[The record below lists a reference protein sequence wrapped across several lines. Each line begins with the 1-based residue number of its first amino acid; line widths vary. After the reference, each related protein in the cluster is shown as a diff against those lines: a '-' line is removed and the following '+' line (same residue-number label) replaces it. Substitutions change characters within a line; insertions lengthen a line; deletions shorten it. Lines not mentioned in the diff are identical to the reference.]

1 MIEDVAFGPLNLG
14 CSRAEATERAALALA
29 GLDIAHLADR
39 VAHRLSGGEKRLV
52 CLAGLLAM
60 QPAVLLLD
68 EPTNGVDAR
77 SMECL
82 RKVLDEFA
90 GAVILVSHDAAFVAA
105 HASRALY
112 LDRGRLAEA
121 EMHTHA
127 HSHAH
132 IRPVHRDSDS
142 AHRLSPIDDPA

>member
-1 MIEDVAFGPLNLG
+1 M
-14 CSRAEATERAALALA
+14 ERAGAALA

-68 EPTNGVDAR
+68 EPTIGVDGRSLAR
-77 SMECL
+77 L
-82 RKVLDEFA
+82 RRVLDEFA
-90 GAVILVSHDAAFVAA
+90 GAVVLVSHDGAFVAD
-105 HASRALY
+105 HVSRALY
-112 LDRGRLAEA
+112 LDQGRLGEA
-121 EMHTHA
+121 EIHTHA

-132 IRPVHRDSDS
+132 VHPVRAGQPPS
-142 AHRLSPIDDPA
+142 IGGQ